1 MLNISRG
8 HYIYINK
15 YIQIIMTKIMQNAFI
30 NSIGTVAYIALVAS
44 FMFFTRDIL
53 PKEDTIFV
61 IVSILLLFVCSAA
74 ITGFLVFGKPIMLYI
89 DGKKKEAVKL
99 LSYTIFIIL
108 LITLLFFSFLIAFN
122 NLF

>member
-1 MLNISRG
+1 MEKTI
-8 HYIYINK
+8 
-15 YIQIIMTKIMQNAFI
+15 QNAFI

-44 FMFFTRDIL
+44 FMFFIQDAL

-61 IVSILLLFVCSAA
+61 MISILLLFVCSAA

-89 DGKKKEAVKL
+89 DCKKKEAVRL

>member
-1 MLNISRG
+1 MA
-8 HYIYINK
+8 K
-15 YIQIIMTKIMQNAFI
+15 IIQNAFI

-44 FMFFTRDIL
+44 FMFFIQDAL

-61 IVSILLLFVCSAA
+61 MISILLLFVCSAA

-89 DGKKKEAVKL
+89 DGKKKEAVRL

-108 LITLLFFSFLIAFN
+108 LVTLLFFSFLIAFN